1 MPRTYTYQ
9 EAYDKCLKYFGGDE
23 LAANVVVTK
32 YLLTDNKGDF
42 LEQTPDDM
50 HQRISTELA
59 RVESNYP
66 NPMSKDEIYGLLKNF
81 KYVIPQ
87 GSPMSG
93 ITQLGRLTVLKF
105 LWTDLAIHV
114 ERSPKEAAAAR

>member
-42 LEQTPDDM
+42 LERTPDDM
-50 HQRISTELA
+50 HQRRLGTFHSCGFIRA
-59 RVESNYP
+59 RFRHIWQAP
-66 NPMSKDEIYGLLKNF
+66 P
-81 KYVIPQ
+81 
-87 GSPMSG
+87 
-93 ITQLGRLTVLKF
+93 
-105 LWTDLAIHV
+105 W
-114 ERSPKEAAAAR
+114 